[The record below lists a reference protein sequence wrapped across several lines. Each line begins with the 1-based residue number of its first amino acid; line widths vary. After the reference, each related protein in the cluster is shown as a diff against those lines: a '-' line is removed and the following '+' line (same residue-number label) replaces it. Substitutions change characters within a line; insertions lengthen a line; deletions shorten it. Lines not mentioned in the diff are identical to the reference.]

1 MESISRK
8 QIIAPFAMLAS
19 VAMGAT
25 NALAQAQEVARVVS
39 VTPNV
44 RQVQTPKLVCTF
56 DAYKNQ
62 TCVNQLITQNVNDG
76 FNVVYEFDGRLFTM
90 FSATDPGPYVQ
101 LNVAQPSYAPPVTT
115 YVQPQVITSGYAPGY
130 SAGYTHSAFPVPV
143 APIIVRPHGY
153 GFVPRPVVVIRGGG
167 GHYGGHHGGN
177 YGGHRG
183 FSQGHH
189 GGRGH
194 YR

>member
-1 MESISRK
+1 MRSIRIK
-8 QIIAPFAMLAS
+8 QIITSFAALTS
-19 VAMGAT
+19 LGIGAT
-25 NALAQAQEVARVVS
+25 TAMAQGQEVARVVS
-39 VTPNV
+39 VTPNI

-62 TCVNQLITQNVNDG
+62 TCTNQLVTQNVNDG

-90 FSATDPGPYVQ
+90 FSANDPGPYVQ
-101 LNVAQPSYAPPVTT
+101 LNVAQPGYTPPVAT
-115 YVQPQVITSGYAPGY
+115 YVQPPVYSSGYAPGY
-130 SAGYTHSAFPVPV
+130 SSGYAHSAFPIPV

-167 GHYGGHHGGN
+167 GYYHGGHH
-177 YGGHRG
+177 GGHRG

>member
-1 MESISRK
+1 MRSIRIK
-8 QIIAPFAMLAS
+8 QLITSFATFAS
-19 VAMGAT
+19 LGIGAT
-25 NALAQAQEVARVVS
+25 TAMAQGQEVARVVS
-39 VTPNV
+39 VTPNI

-62 TCVNQLITQNVNDG
+62 TCTNQLITQNVNDG

-90 FSATDPGPYVQ
+90 FSANDPGPYVQ
-101 LNVAQPSYAPPVTT
+101 LNVAQPGYTPPVAT
-115 YVQPQVITSGYAPGY
+115 YVQPPVYSAGYAPGY
-130 SAGYTHSAFPVPV
+130 SSGYAHSAFPV

-167 GHYGGHHGGN
+167 GYYHGGHH
-177 YGGHRG
+177 GGHRG

>member
-1 MESISRK
+1 MRSIYKNKIVAS
-8 QIIAPFAMLAS
+8 FTTLACL
-19 VAMGAT
+19 GAGT
-25 NALAQAQEVARVVS
+25 AVAQAQEVARVVS

-44 RQVQTPKLVCTF
+44 RQVQTPKFVCTF
-56 DAYKNQ
+56 DVYKNQ
-62 TCVNQLITQNVNDG
+62 TCANQLVTQNINDG
-76 FNVVYEFDGRLFTM
+76 FNVVYEFEGRLFTM

-101 LNVAQPSYAPPVTT
+101 LNIAQPSYAPPVTT
-115 YVQPQVITSGYAPGY
+115 YVQPPVFSSGYAPGY
-130 SAGYTHSAFPVPV
+130 SAGYAQSAFPLPI
-143 APIIVRPHGY
+143 APIVVRPHSY

-167 GHYGGHHGGN
+167 GHYGGHHGGD

-183 FSQGHH
+183 YSQGHH